1 MEILLFKDDSFIGK
15 YIKLFTRRK
24 YSHAAIRTKDG
35 TVYEATAKHGVRKLN
50 HITEKEGFNKYI
62 IDVYKVKTT
71 AAQDKIIIKFLEEQ
85 LGKKYDF
92 WMVAGFVIYSNRESR
107 KSWGKWFCSELVFAA
122 FEKAKIKLLRTEP
135 WKVAPEHLSW
145 SYIVK
150 FDYTI

>member
-1 MEILLFKDDSFIGK
+1 MEILLFKDDSFIGNN
-15 YIKLFTRRK
+15 IKLFTRGK

-35 TVYEATAKHGVRKLN
+35 TIYEAVAKYGVRKLN

-71 AAQDKIIIKFLEEQ
+71 AAQDKVIIKFLEAQ

-92 WMVAGFVIYSNRESR
+92 WMVAGFVLYTTRETR
-107 KSWGKWFCSELVFAA
+107 KSSERWYCSEICFASL
-122 FEKAKIKLLRTEP
+122 EKSKIKLLNTEP

-145 SYIVK
+145 SPFLK
-150 FDYTI
+150 FGYTI